1 MSSFWNIKN
10 HEKRDAMVEDYI
22 ATVKRIQQ
30 RSENEKL
37 GSLAQRTL
45 LEETYRPIVRSQE
58 KASKEIVKGLVPI
71 KDEIANLRENLEER
85 SHGKRKIRRLGS
97 EFDGYGPL
105 ATNFKRRTMAGDPT
119 LDRSFGIRY
128 LLNGQTVIGK
138 TPVTIQGDNIVVGD
152 LIFKG
157 TPGLWALVTDTKE
170 EQIKE
175 AEPSKRE
182 LEEYTALM
190 YQTGALHDNFSPK
203 SSGSWKWKKVLGPMW
218 KSIQEEEAEG

>member
-71 KDEIANLRENLEER
+71 KDEIANLRENLGER
-85 SHGKRKIRRLGS
+85 KRKIRRVGS

-105 ATNFKRRTMAGDPT
+105 ATNFKRRTMAGDTT

-128 LLNGQTVIGK
+128 QLNGQTVIGK

-157 TPGLWALVTDTKE
+157 TPGLWALVTDTKV

-190 YQTGALHDNFSPK
+190 YQTGALHDNLAPK
-203 SSGSWKWKKVLGPMW
+203 SSGSWKWKNILGPMW
-218 KSIQEEEAEG
+218 KSIREEEEEEEG